1 MISNERRTE
10 LYQLTKL
17 ASVAGEDYYVKLDEK
32 TWEKFYEENK
42 GNPMYNVYAYQREVG
57 FDAYAEEI
65 KGRIAKEVT
74 TPEELGVILSFHNF
88 DDGKFTLYE
97 ILHHPLCS
105 ITTAKEMY
113 WLLEPTYYYDE
124 YGNLDKAPKVGYES
138 EDVKLLQF
146 IEEKA
151 TKGEFGEAIEPLED
165 SVLYDIE
172 LEDGEY
178 EQIPA
183 VLREF

>member
-74 TPEELGVILSFHNF
+74 SAEELGVMLSFHNF
-88 DDGKFTLYE
+88 DDGKFTLY
-97 ILHHPLCS
+97 
-105 ITTAKEMY
+105 
-113 WLLEPTYYYDE
+113 
-124 YGNLDKAPKVGYES
+124 
-138 EDVKLLQF
+138 
-146 IEEKA
+146 
-151 TKGEFGEAIEPLED
+151 
-165 SVLYDIE
+165 
-172 LEDGEY
+172 
-178 EQIPA
+178 
-183 VLREF
+183 